1 MAMEYYYILGGLA
14 VVIGAA
20 LALKGGSKWGWLI
33 VAGGLGWIYYTF
45 KHFGLL
51 Q

>member
-1 MAMEYYYILGGLA
+1 MEYNFILAGIA

-20 LALKGGSKWGWLI
+20 LALKGGSKWGWL
-33 VAGGLGWIYYTF
+33 VLAAGGFWIWFTF
-45 KHFGLL
+45 KNFGIL